1 MIDSALAALFGAQEM
16 DERFV
21 AHRHYSSRIAL
32 VVGMLV
38 IVAWFMYDLYA
49 QDFFHTDLAIIA
61 GVMAATKLV
70 AMAFFR
76 LTR

>member
-1 MIDSALAALFGAQEM
+1 MIDSALAALFGAEEM

-21 AHRHYSSRIAL
+21 AHRYYSSRIAL
-32 VVGMLV
+32 IAGLLIIVG
-38 IVAWFMYDLYA
+38 WFLYDLYT

-61 GVMAATKLV
+61 GAMAATKLA

>member
-1 MIDSALAALFGAQEM
+1 MIDSALATLFGAEEM

-21 AHRHYSSRIAL
+21 AHRYYSSRIAL
-32 VVGMLV
+32 VVGMLL
-38 IVAWFMYDLYA
+38 IVGWFMYDLYA
-49 QDFFHTDLAIIA
+49 HDFFHTDLAIIA
-61 GVMAATKLV
+61 GVMAAAKLA

>member
-1 MIDSALAALFGAQEM
+1 MIDSALAALFGAEEM

-21 AHRHYSSRIAL
+21 AHRYYSSRLAL

-38 IVAWFMYDLYA
+38 IVGWFLYDLYVH
-49 QDFFHTDLAIIA
+49 DLFHRDLAIIA